1 MKRYTLRVHCGDGC
15 IENTWSG
22 DEMSEAIRLEA
33 IAIKHWGRDNV
44 WIADAVTEILV
55 G

>member
-1 MKRYTLRVHCGDGC
+1 MKRYTLRVNCVEVCRD
-15 IENTWSG
+15 IWSG

-33 IAIKHWGRDNV
+33 IAIKQWGKDNV
-44 WIADAVTEILV
+44 WICDNLQEMMV